1 MDNIKLPIPA
11 LGIELEVG
19 NRIKLGRFCTAQW
32 IVQYGWYSIG
42 GDRPVCGMYLT
53 DALIAGNIKPHHLTD
68 LDDINIITT

>member
-19 NRIKLGRFCTAQW
+19 NRIKLGRFCTAEW

-42 GDRPVCGMYLT
+42 GDRPVCGWYLE
-53 DALIAGNIKPHHLTD
+53 DALTAGTIKPLHLSD
-68 LDDINIITT
+68 LDDINIIT

>member
-42 GDRPVCGMYLT
+42 GDRPVCGWYLT
-53 DALIAGNIKPHHLTD
+53 DALTAGNIKPLHLTD